1 MDNVNYTDQAIQVID
16 PRSEKR
22 ENESG
27 SSSIHFH
34 QNNYVQINLIKID
47 GLSCSMS
54 DQDIH
59 ELELH
64 HKLQKHEEMR
74 LEKSKRR
81 IEEMEDR
88 IKQLEIDLA

>member
-1 MDNVNYTDQAIQVID
+1 
-16 PRSEKR
+16 
-22 ENESG
+22 
-27 SSSIHFH
+27 
-34 QNNYVQINLIKID
+34 
-47 GLSCSMS
+47 MS

-64 HKLQKHEEMR
+64 HKLQKLEEMR

-81 IEEMEDR
+81 IDEMEDR

>member
-22 ENESG
+22 ENENG

-64 HKLQKHEEMR
+64 HKLQK
-74 LEKSKRR
+74 L
-81 IEEMEDR
+81 EEMEDR